1 MNRLSAFL
9 FSPFRTSAKGLFS
22 LFSPKRNNMEQKF
35 IVSASQ
41 TAEVMGSGDMPV
53 LATPA
58 LVAMMENAAMLE
70 ARAHLQEGETTVGG
84 SIDVLHLKPSP
95 VGAEIRVTATI
106 TFHEERKFE
115 FAIEALQGGALVG
128 KATHTRFAVNRER
141 FLSKLQFFK

>member
-1 MNRLSAFL
+1 
-9 FSPFRTSAKGLFS
+9 
-22 LFSPKRNNMEQKF
+22 MEQKF

-84 SIDVLHLKPSP
+84 SIDVQHLKPSP
-95 VGAEIRVTATI
+95 IGVEIRVTATLSL
-106 TFHEERKFE
+106 HEGRKFV
-115 FAIEALQGGALVG
+115 FDIEAYQDEVLVG
-128 KATHTRFAVNRER
+128 KAAHVRFAVDRER
-141 FLSKLQFFK
+141 FMGKLGIGN